1 METKE
6 IIYLASKFASK
17 GTGYEQAMYSDD
29 LYGKEIDMDI
39 IWDYVVEYKEIG
51 SIAFKEKYKEYK
63 LY

>member
-29 LYGKEIDMDI
+29 LYGKEI
-39 IWDYVVEYKEIG
+39 EITK
-51 SIAFKEKYKEYK
+51 IYTNTQFH
-63 LY
+63 